1 MAGAKS
7 GTQHPVV
14 RLCEFILEVLG
25 CVGCEE
31 VLLVLV
37 WWCHRSSPGGLQEPA
52 LPLALGLA
60 SAQSGNRRSPP
71 PPSMATWIPLPSA
84 LPGSTVRCI
93 PAPPPGAPHTPTR
106 CCPPALPRRH
116 GAAGKFTDGQTWGV
130 CLGDPPPPSSAVGS
144 LGVIVWSPP

>member
-7 GTQHPVV
+7 GTQHPAV
-14 RLCEFILEVLG
+14 RLCAFILEVLG

-31 VLLVLV
+31 VLVLV
-37 WWCHRSSPGGLQEPA
+37 WCHRSSPGGLQEPA
-52 LPLALGLA
+52 LLLALGLA
-60 SAQSGNRRSPP
+60 SAQSGTRRSPP

-116 GAAGKFTDGQTWGV
+116 GAAGKFTDGQTWGFA
-130 CLGDPPPPSSAVGS
+130 LGTPRPQVRRWGHW
-144 LGVIVWSPP
+144 G